1 MIELTVF
8 EMDYLTDSEISKIHE
23 TSLEIL
29 EEVGMKWDN
38 EEALEIFDEHGAD
51 VDFSEQIVKI
61 PPFMVEESIENAPS
75 ECTLYSR
82 NKEYDIPM
90 EDGEINFGPF
100 GFANFVRDPETG
112 KRREATAEDLRKLT
126 KLVDTIDDWNF
137 QYLQVAPQDVDPKIN
152 YLVAHA
158 IQLKN
163 SEKHLV
169 AAGTSQRVVEDTVRI
184 AKALSDDFEEHP
196 FLSFDHLTVPP
207 LTEEKSASA
216 GLVEAAK
223 RGLPVLV
230 SEGVMAGSTSPVTLA
245 GALAQS
251 SAGALG
257 VLTLVQLINPG
268 TPTLYG
274 SFARIMDM
282 KRGTVSMGGPEWT
295 LLKKAWSDLAEFY
308 DLPNWYGCM
317 LNDAKIVDAQ
327 AGYEKALS
335 SLLASFS
342 KKGLMVQCATIDQ
355 NRMCDFGNILVN
367 KEISEAI
374 LRIKRG
380 FEVNEN
386 TLALDVIKEVGP
398 RGSFMSTQHTLDN
411 YKSVAWDPDLS
422 ERGSYEDWEEEGEKT
437 LYDKALKNSLDRI
450 EEHVS
455 PKIPEEAEKKIDAII
470 EEARKDGVK
479 L

>member
-1 MIELTVF
+1 ME
-8 EMDYLTDSEISKIHE
+8 YLTKSEIAEIHD
-23 TSLEIL
+23 TSLKIL
-29 EEVGMKWDN
+29 DEVGMKWDN
-38 EEALEIFDEHGAD
+38 EEALKIFDNHGAD
-51 VDFSEQIVKI
+51 VDFHEKIVKI
-61 PPFMVEESIENAPS
+61 PPDMVEKSIETTPS

-100 GFANFVRDPETG
+100 GYANFVRDPETG

-126 KLVDTIDDWNF
+126 KLVDSIDDWNF
-137 QYLQVAPQDVDPKIN
+137 QYLQVTPQDVDPKIN
-152 YLVAHA
+152 YLIAHA

-169 AAGTSQRVVEDTVRI
+169 AAGTSKRIVEDTVQI
-184 AKALSDDFEEHP
+184 AKAISEDFDERP

-207 LTEEKSASA
+207 LTEEKSTSA

-257 VLTLVQLINPG
+257 ALTLVQLINPG

-282 KRGTVSMGGPEWT
+282 KRGTVSMGGPEWI

-335 SLLASFS
+335 CLLASFS

-355 NRMCDFGNILVN
+355 DRMCDFGNILVN
-367 KEISEAI
+367 KEISEAV

-386 TLALDVIKEVGP
+386 TLALNVIKDVGP
-398 RGSFMSTQHTLDN
+398 GGSFMSTQHTLDN
-411 YKSVAWDPDLS
+411 YKNIAWEPELS
-422 ERGSYEDWEEEGEKT
+422 ERGSYEDWEKKGEKT
-437 LYDKALKNSLDRI
+437 LYDKALTESLDRI
-450 EEHVS
+450 ESHQS
-455 PKIPEEAEKKIDAII
+455 PEIPEEKERKINEIIKEAKEDGEK
-470 EEARKDGVK
+470 